1 MANTTTIK
9 IIANEDGQNY
19 KLEIVEADAK
29 TGTRVDQKIAQMIL
43 KMDEQLR
50 DPQVLG
56 MMQQARQNPQA
67 MMQQMFQRM
76 MGGGMGG
83 GMNPMAMMGNMF
95 GGGR

>member
-83 GMNPMAMMGNMF
+83 SMNPMAMMGNMF